1 LTGKAKVK
9 ILQQRNVENSMV
21 IEVDIEIKGI
31 TKRRQYLVAKNLSDV
46 EVEKHISDKVIKEEE
61 QNVFIGKKFEVDL

>member
-1 LTGKAKVK
+1 MTGKAKVK